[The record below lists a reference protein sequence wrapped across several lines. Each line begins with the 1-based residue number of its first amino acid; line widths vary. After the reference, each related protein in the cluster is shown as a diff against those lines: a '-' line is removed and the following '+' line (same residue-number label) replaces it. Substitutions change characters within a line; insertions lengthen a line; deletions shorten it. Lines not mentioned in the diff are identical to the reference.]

1 MNRDEILNW
10 ASSGDLGTNAYVLEQ
25 YVSDKENSIFVDI
38 GVRFGCSSAIMS
50 IDSTKKN
57 NKIYGIDVDY
67 STFNS
72 NCVVG
77 ENYTK
82 LVGDSSTIGKNS
94 KIKDLKNV
102 DVLFIDSLHVREQVL
117 CELYY
122 WVPRLNDNALIVF
135 HDSHWPEGKK
145 DTFGGKE
152 WESVDKAITE
162 YFGLNVLEDYSDG
175 EIEVNCYP
183 PSWGMTFIKIK
194 NLKKFKNRVKDW
206 NKVFEDRNYIIGS
219 ISDSISSDV
228 TEIDYE
234 LKPTTRSKK

>member
-10 ASSGDLGTNAYVLEQ
+10 ASSGDLGTNAFVLEQ
-25 YVSDKENSIFVDI
+25 YVKEKENSIFVDI

-50 IDSTKKN
+50 IDSVRKN

-67 STFNS
+67 STFNE
-72 NCVVG
+72 NCILG

-82 LVGDSSTIGKNS
+82 LLGDSSTIGKNT
-94 KIKDLKNV
+94 KIGDLKKI

-135 HDSHWPEGKK
+135 HDSHWPDGKK
-145 DTFGGKE
+145 DSFGGKT
-152 WESVDKAITE
+152 WESVDKAIIE
-162 YFGLNVLEDYSDG
+162 YFGLESLQDYSD
-175 EIEVNCYP
+175 EQIEVKCYP
-183 PSWGMTFIKIK
+183 PSWGMTFVQVS
-194 NLKKFKNRVKDW
+194 NPKKFKNKVSNW
-206 NKVFEDRNYIIGS
+206 NKVFEDRNYIISS
-219 ISDSISSDV
+219 ISDSINSDV